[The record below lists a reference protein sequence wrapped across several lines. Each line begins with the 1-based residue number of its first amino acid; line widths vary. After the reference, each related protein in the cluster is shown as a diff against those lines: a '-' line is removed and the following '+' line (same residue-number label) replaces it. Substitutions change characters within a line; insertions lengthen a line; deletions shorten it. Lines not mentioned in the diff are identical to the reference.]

1 MLITIFSCG
10 NKNLMSTTKTIEK
23 SDKKNDTIINSKM
36 KLSLYTKQFIREIK
50 SMNNNKKIDEKK
62 LSDEFIKKHGIIK
75 RNNHFFIGGFVKINE
90 SFDSQDL
97 KNMNIKIN
105 SKSGNIIT
113 LEIPINSLNA
123 LLKYE
128 GINYFEINQ
137 KVELKNK

>member
-1 MLITIFSCG
+1 
-10 NKNLMSTTKTIEK
+10 MSTKTIEK

-50 SMNNNKKIDEKK
+50 SMDNNKKIDEKK
-62 LSDEFIKKHGIIK
+62 LSDEFIKKYGIIK
-75 RNNHFFIGGFVKINE
+75 RNNHFFIGGFAKINK

-97 KNMNIKIN
+97 KNMDIKIN

-113 LEIPINSLNA
+113 LEIPINSLNT
-123 LLKYE
+123 LLQYE